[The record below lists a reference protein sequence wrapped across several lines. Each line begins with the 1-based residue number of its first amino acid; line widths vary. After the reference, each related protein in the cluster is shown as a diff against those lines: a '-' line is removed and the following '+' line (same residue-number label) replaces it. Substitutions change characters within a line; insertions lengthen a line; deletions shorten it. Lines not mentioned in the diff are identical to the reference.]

1 MSIDDSNT
9 GLNAALEWLF
19 DKDAIGALLHAYAWH
34 FDHNEPEAIADLF
47 TDDVVIDYGPEFP
60 PIRGRETIV
69 DRIRPGLDGIFEAT
83 SHHLSNISIS
93 PSGTGEAQGT
103 AYVHAWH
110 RYRDG
115 SPDGYLW
122 GYYACRFRRTST
134 GWRISKMALC
144 IAGKVDFHRSTMH
157 PIGRRG

>member
-1 MSIDDSNT
+1 MSIDDSET
-9 GLNAALEWLF
+9 GTNAAIEWLQ
-19 DKDAIGALLHAYAWH
+19 DKDAIGALLYAYAWH
-34 FDHNEPEAIADLF
+34 FDHNEPDEIARLF
-47 TDDVVIDYGPEFP
+47 TEDATIDYGPEFP

-69 DRIRPGLDGIFEAT
+69 DRIRPGLEGIFEAT
-83 SHHLSNISIS
+83 SHHVSNVLIS
-93 PSGTGEAQGT
+93 PSGAGEARGT

-122 GYYACRFRRTST
+122 GYYECRFRRTPA
-134 GWRISKMALC
+134 GWRILEMTLR

-157 PIGRRG
+157 PIGRRA